1 MSHQIL
7 EEAKAMQT
15 ELTAWR
21 HALHQIPELG
31 LHLPKTNAFIKE
43 KLTEMGIEFQE
54 YENSSCITAILGKEG
69 KCFLLRSDTDA
80 LPIEEESGES
90 FASANGCMHACG
102 HDLHAAVLLGAAKI
116 LKKHEQELKGRV
128 KLLFQPG
135 EETFEGAKAALDC
148 QVLEQPHVD
157 AAFAMHV
164 ASILPNNIIV
174 YGDYPMAAVYGFRV
188 KLSGSGTHGSTPQ
201 LGVDPINTGVHIY
214 LALQE
219 LIARE
224 VAPNEEVALTIG
236 RFDAGTVS
244 NVIPERAILEGTLRT
259 FKPEIRERMIE
270 RIQETVMSI
279 ASAYR
284 TKAEI
289 EVISDVPPVVCD
301 TSLNQEIVNS
311 IKSLDEKVGV
321 YPKYHVMGSEDF
333 AFIAEQV
340 PSSYFCFGAGLPDRT
355 KWFGQHNPKVRFVDE
370 ALPLGAA
377 VYAKAAIDWL
387 ICHS

>member
-1 MSHQIL
+1 M
-7 EEAKAMQT
+7 
-15 ELTAWR
+15 
-21 HALHQIPELG
+21 
-31 LHLPKTNAFIKE
+31 
-43 KLTEMGIEFQE
+43 
-54 YENSSCITAILGKEG
+54 
-69 KCFLLRSDTDA
+69 
-80 LPIEEESGES
+80 
-90 FASANGCMHACG
+90 
-102 HDLHAAVLLGAAKI
+102 
-116 LKKHEQELKGRV
+116 
-128 KLLFQPG
+128 
-135 EETFEGAKAALDC
+135 
-148 QVLEQPHVD
+148 D

-224 VAPNEEVALTIG
+224 IAPNEEVALTIG